1 MESKLDEILERTKNI
16 EKRLELLEKSANTMD
31 EHIDFVENVYDI
43 VRTPF
48 SYILGTYSSNSQNKL
63 INCTKNEKTCD
74 LKTITNNNNYNNHN
88 NQS

>member
-74 LKTITNNNNYNNHN
+74 LKTITNNNNK
-88 NQS
+88 